1 MRTQPDVRA
10 VFVRSL
16 SLLKIATDMVQEKK
30 TGVFKTFDKRVAFV
44 ELDIDIMSWSAKKET
59 ELSWQIAL

>member
-1 MRTQPDVRA
+1 MRA

-16 SLLKIATDMVQEKK
+16 SLLKTAKMIFDDTKA
-30 TGVFKTFDKRVAFV
+30 GVSKHFDKREIFV

>member
-1 MRTQPDVRA
+1 MRA

-16 SLLKIATDMVQEKK
+16 SLLKTAKIIFDETK
-30 TGVFKTFDKRVAFV
+30 TGVAKHIDKRDIFV

-59 ELSWQIAL
+59 ELSW